1 MMNGK
6 NEAVRRLRQLEYT
19 RVALTALEQ
28 ALQMLTPEELLILD
42 RMLIH
47 PRKGA
52 VQQLCQILNVEK
64 SGIYRRKDKAV
75 DKVAKALGLG

>member
-1 MMNGK
+1 MNGK

-19 RVALTALEQ
+19 RVALAALEQ